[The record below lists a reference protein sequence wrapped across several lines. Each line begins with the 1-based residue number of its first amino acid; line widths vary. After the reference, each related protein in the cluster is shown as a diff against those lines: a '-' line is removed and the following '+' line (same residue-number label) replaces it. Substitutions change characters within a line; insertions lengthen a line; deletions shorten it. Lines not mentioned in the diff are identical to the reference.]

1 MKTKVES
8 FVIQVLIG
16 SFKGTFSVTVTSSAH
31 GSSVSLDIIPQ
42 SPLRHSGTRSKQ
54 KIVEESRE
62 RERER
67 EREKGK
73 TSFLLL
79 SFFDISLLTSS
90 LLSCCISLFL
100 FLLFIYLFFFY

>member
-42 SPLRHSGTRSKQ
+42 SPLRCSGTRSKQ
-54 KIVEESRE
+54 KIVEKSRE

-67 EREKGK
+67 ERERKGQD
-73 TSFLLL
+73 L
-79 SFFDISLLTSS
+79 IPSS
-90 LLSCCISLFL
+90 L
-100 FLLFIYLFFFY
+100 FF

>member
-8 FVIQVLIG
+8 FVLQVLIG

-42 SPLRHSGTRSKQ
+42 SPLRRFGTRSKQ

-67 EREKGK
+67 ERERRD
-73 TSFLLL
+73 L
-79 SFFDISLLTSS
+79 IPSS
-90 LLSCCISLFL
+90 L
-100 FLLFIYLFFFY
+100 FF

>member
-8 FVIQVLIG
+8 FVLQVLIG
-16 SFKGTFSVTVTSSAH
+16 SFKGTFSVAVTSSAH

-42 SPLRHSGTRSKQ
+42 SPLGRSGTRSKQ

-67 EREKGK
+67 ERGK

-90 LLSCCISLFL
+90 LLSCYISLFL
-100 FLLFIYLFFFY
+100 FLLFYFFFFY

>member
-8 FVIQVLIG
+8 FVLQVLIG
-16 SFKGTFSVTVTSSAH
+16 SFKGTFSVAVTSSAH

-42 SPLRHSGTRSKQ
+42 SPLGRFGTRSKQ

-67 EREKGK
+67 EARPH
-73 TSFLLL
+73 
-79 SFFDISLLTSS
+79 SFF
-90 LLSCCISLFL
+90 SLFL
-100 FLLFIYLFFFY
+100 TSPYSLLVCCPVVSLFFFFFYFFLFFY

>member
-8 FVIQVLIG
+8 FVLQVLIG
-16 SFKGTFSVTVTSSAH
+16 SFKGTFSVAVTSSAH

-42 SPLRHSGTRSKQ
+42 SPLGRSGTRSKQ

-62 RERER
+62 RER
-67 EREKGK
+67 GK

-100 FLLFIYLFFFY
+100 FLLFIYLFIFY